1 MSWRGKL
8 VGTLSDTMLRILD
21 LTAIGLLGM
30 PTTFRSSRI
39 LNQDPEKSLKPTP
52 KSFDLS
58 HATAIYTAAAAVGA
72 TYLAD
77 QDAVYVDVA
86 TTSGELPTN
95 VAVVTTDFEIQLLQ
109 RVAVLLPPE
118 TDPRLTGVVSGHAP
132 DQTVGP
138 GI

>member
-1 MSWRGKL
+1 MFDLFYAKPVYIL
-8 VGTLSDTMLRILD
+8 VG
-21 LTAIGLLGM
+21 
-30 PTTFRSSRI
+30 
-39 LNQDPEKSLKPTP
+39 
-52 KSFDLS
+52 
-58 HATAIYTAAAAVGA
+58 IYAVGVGA

-77 QDAVYVDVA
+77 HEAVYVDVA
-86 TTSGELPTN
+86 TISGELPTN

-118 TDPRLTGVVSGHAP
+118 TGPRLTGVVSGQAP